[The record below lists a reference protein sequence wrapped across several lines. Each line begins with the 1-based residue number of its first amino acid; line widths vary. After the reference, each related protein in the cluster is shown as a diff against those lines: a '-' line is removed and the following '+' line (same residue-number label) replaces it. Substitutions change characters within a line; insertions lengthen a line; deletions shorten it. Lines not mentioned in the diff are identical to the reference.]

1 MNTPALGMLIRSFFE
16 DYLICQKGLSAA
28 TIKSYRDG
36 LRLFLGYVAE
46 DRSCRITRLTT
57 ADLTANEVTAFL
69 NEIELKRNN
78 HVRTRNQRLAGLRS
92 FFGYL
97 ASRVPEALQEAE
109 RVEAIPRKRVAPAVT
124 GFLERD
130 EIQTL
135 FSLLPRE
142 GRFAFR
148 DRALILFLYNT
159 GARVQEAA
167 ELRTAN
173 LQLSSPPRVHLHG
186 KGDKW
191 RVCPLWE
198 DTGQLLRQLLEQTG
212 TNKRPQ
218 QAVFVSAR
226 GQPLTRFGIYKIVR
240 KHTQYLR
247 EKQPSSPLR
256 RISPH
261 CLRHSTA
268 VHLLEAG
275 VEVNVIRAWLGH
287 VSLETTNRYAEL
299 TLHMKTEALAQCEP
313 PTQPSD
319 SSLGKLHWRDDADL
333 LKWLDSL

>member
-36 LRLFLGYVAE
+36 LRLFLGYLAE
-46 DRSCRITRLTT
+46 DRGCRITRLTIT
-57 ADLTANEVTAFL
+57 DLTAKQVTAFL

-78 HVRTRNQRLAGLRS
+78 HIRTRNQRLAGLRC
-92 FFGYL
+92 FFSYL
-97 ASRVPEALQEAE
+97 ASRVPEALHEAE
-109 RVEAIPRKRVAPAVT
+109 RVDAIPRKRVAPAVM

-135 FSLLPRE
+135 FSLLPRQ

-148 DRALILFLYNT
+148 DRVLILFLYNT
-159 GARVQEAA
+159 GARVQETAD
-167 ELRTAN
+167 LRTAN
-173 LQLSSPPRVHLHG
+173 LELSAAPRVHLHG

-191 RVCPLWE
+191 RVCPLWKE
-198 DTGQLLRQLLEQTG
+198 TSQLLRQLLEQTG
-212 TNKRPQ
+212 AIMCPE
-218 QAVFVSAR
+218 QAVFASAQ

-247 EKQPSSPLR
+247 ERQSSTPR

-299 TLHMKTEALAQCEP
+299 TLRMKTEALAQCEP

-319 SSLGKLHWRDDADL
+319 ASLGKPHWRDDADL

>member
-1 MNTPALGMLIRSFFE
+1 MNAPALGMLIRSVFE
-16 DYLICQKGLSAA
+16 DFLICQKGLSAA

-36 LRLFLGYVAE
+36 LRLFLVYVAE
-46 DRSCRITRLTT
+46 DRGRRITRLTIS
-57 ADLTANEVTAFL
+57 DLTADRVTAFL
-69 NEIELKRNN
+69 NEIELKRSN
-78 HVRTRNQRLAGLRS
+78 HIRTRNQRLAGLRC

-97 ASRVPEALQEAE
+97 ASRVPEALHEAE
-109 RVEAIPRKRVAPAVT
+109 RVAAIPRKRGAPAVT
-124 GFLERD
+124 GFLEPD
-130 EIQTL
+130 EIETL

-142 GRFAFR
+142 GRFALR
-148 DRALILFLYNT
+148 DRVLILFLYNT
-159 GARVQEAA
+159 GARVQETA

-173 LQLSSPPRVHLHG
+173 LELAVPPRVHLHG

-198 DTGQLLRQLLEQTG
+198 ETSQLLRQLLEQTG
-212 TNKRPQ
+212 AIKYPE
-218 QAVFVSAR
+218 QAVFISAQGR
-226 GQPLTRFGIYKIVR
+226 PLTRFGLYKIVR

-247 EKQPSSPLR
+247 GQQPSAPR

-299 TLHMKTEALAQCEP
+299 TLRMKTEALAQCEP

-319 SSLGKLHWRDDADL
+319 ISLGKLHWRDDADL